1 MLTSKDL
8 FSIPY
13 YKKGAAFTGSQRD
26 FRFRIRRVEE
36 EGQDPVLELCIYP
49 DKLCFEL
56 TPDEA
61 KEISTFPFDNDGLA
75 AIAEA
80 INNH

>member
-26 FRFRIRRVEE
+26 FRFRIVKVQN
-36 EGQDPVLELCIYP
+36 EGEDPVFELCFYP
-49 DKLCFEL
+49 DKVCFEL
-56 TPDEA
+56 TPDEE
-61 KEISTFPFDNDGLA
+61 KEISTFPFNNDGLA
-75 AIAEA
+75 AMAEA

>member
-26 FRFRIRRVEE
+26 FRFRIERLEE
-36 EGQDPVLELCIYP
+36 EGKDPVLKLTFYP
-49 DKLCFEL
+49 DKLCFDL
-56 TPDEA
+56 TPDED
-61 KEISTFPFDNDGLA
+61 KTVSTFPFDNDGLA

-80 INNH
+80 INNY